1 MKKLWPCIFK
11 WWHAGIAYL
20 KGVLIFQ
27 DTGFCI
33 KMTSASLLVEY
44 IAGFIQTF
52 SDIYTLFPW
61 FFSKHLLISLDLS
74 QKIIP
79 FPQTLVSVI
88 WPILLNWS
96 MQEFT
101 GKKFTK
107 NTTQKTSML
116 WAKHTRKEC
125 FFMKTENQLQHIPH
139 TELFVTVPNS
149 FQKLM
154 SQWTPWKSNPLK

>member
-101 GKKFTK
+101 GKNSQKIQHKKLQCFEQNIPEK
-107 NTTQKTSML
+107 NVSSWKQKISCNIYYYNSSGVSSTPHRAL
-116 WAKHTRKEC
+116 W
-125 FFMKTENQLQHIPH
+125 L
-139 TELFVTVPNS
+139 
-149 FQKLM
+149 
-154 SQWTPWKSNPLK
+154 